1 MWILYSL
8 LDVDVALV
16 NDFVISDIDDDLDL
30 GEMILVLRIM
40 LIA

>member
-8 LDVDVALV
+8 LDVDVAVV
-16 NDFVISDIDDDLDL
+16 NDLISDIDDDLDL

>member
-8 LDVDVALV
+8 LNVDVALV
-16 NDFVISDIDDDLDL
+16 NDLVNSDFNVDLDL

>member
-8 LDVDVALV
+8 IDVDVAVV
-16 NDFVISDIDDDLDL
+16 NDIVISDIDDDLDL
-30 GEMILVLRIM
+30 GEIILVLRIM

>member
-8 LDVDVALV
+8 LDVDVAVV
-16 NDFVISDIDDDLDL
+16 NDLVISDINDDLDL

>member
-8 LDVDVALV
+8 LDVDVAVV
-16 NDFVISDIDDDLDL
+16 NDIVISDIDDDLDL
-30 GEMILVLRIM
+30 GEIILVLRIM

>member
-8 LDVDVALV
+8 LDIDVAVV
-16 NDFVISDIDDDLDL
+16 NDIVISDIDDDLDL
-30 GEMILVLRIM
+30 GEIILVLRIM

>member
-1 MWILYSL
+1 MWIVYSL
-8 LDVDVALV
+8 LDVDVAVV
-16 NDFVISDIDDDLDL
+16 NDLVISDIDDDLDL